1 MSRMWRGR
9 WTWSC
14 TSLIISALVVVPL
27 VDILLHI
34 GRDSE
39 GTWQHLTET
48 VLTSYITNTLL
59 LGCGVAIGTLA
70 IGVPS
75 AWVVTM
81 CRFPGQPILQWA
93 LLLPLAIPT
102 YLLAYAATDVLQF
115 SGPIQTALRGTF
127 DWTRDDYWFPNV
139 RSLPGAIAILSLGL
153 YPYVYL
159 AARSAFLE
167 QSLCVLEVSRT
178 LGVGAWA
185 SFWRVAIPLARPSIV
200 AGLSLALME
209 TFAEFGAVDYCAV
222 DTFATGIYRTWFSL
236 NSITAAAQLSAC
248 LLAFIL
254 LLLLLEST
262 SRRSARFHHT
272 TNRYRKLN
280 PFQLDKWTATLA
292 VLGCSLPI
300 LIGFL
305 MPTGLFLFKSWH
317 HGDERATETFL
328 ELGRNSLILAGI
340 AGILAMS
347 LALLAAYSR
356 RLQPVRVVQ
365 MATRVA
371 GLGYAIPGGVI
382 AIGLLGPLLWLEES
396 LNDLTEQLFDW
407 TPGFLLTGTIVG
419 VLLGYQTRFLA
430 VALNLIQAGMTRI
443 RASLDDASTTLGAAP
458 RRTLIR
464 VHAPLLWGSMLCAL
478 LLVFVDALKELP
490 VTLILRP
497 FDFETLAVRV
507 YQLASDERLDE
518 ASTGALAMIV
528 AGLIPVI
535 VLSQLMGRARPGKNG
550 NEAMP

>member
-1 MSRMWRGR
+1 
-9 WTWSC
+9 
-14 TSLIISALVVVPL
+14 
-27 VDILLHI
+27 
-34 GRDSE
+34 
-39 GTWQHLTET
+39 
-48 VLTSYITNTLL
+48 
-59 LGCGVAIGTLA
+59 
-70 IGVPS
+70 
-75 AWVVTM
+75 
-81 CRFPGQPILQWA
+81 
-93 LLLPLAIPT
+93 
-102 YLLAYAATDVLQF
+102 
-115 SGPIQTALRGTF
+115 
-127 DWTRDDYWFPNV
+127 
-139 RSLPGAIAILSLGL
+139 
-153 YPYVYL
+153 
-159 AARSAFLE
+159 
-167 QSLCVLEVSRT
+167 
-178 LGVGAWA
+178 
-185 SFWRVAIPLARPSIV
+185 
-200 AGLSLALME
+200 
-209 TFAEFGAVDYCAV
+209 
-222 DTFATGIYRTWFSL
+222 
-236 NSITAAAQLSAC
+236 
-248 LLAFIL
+248 
-254 LLLLLEST
+254 
-262 SRRSARFHHT
+262 
-272 TNRYRKLN
+272 LN

>member
-280 PFQLDKWTATLA
+280 PFQLGKWTATLA